1 MNREKQKDKIIEA
14 LEEENSS
21 LRNMVGHLQDR
32 INTYL
37 ENIKILKKN
46 NRNVAISII
55 EINRTLKVIKQ
66 AAVKATAQDILQQM
80 WDWKDRGTP
89 FIADIQELSD
99 RYGVEVKNDDLRSKR
114 VYPRL

>member
-1 MNREKQKDKIIEA
+1 MNREKQKDKIIES

-37 ENIKILKKN
+37 EHIEILKKN
-46 NRNVAISII
+46 NRNVALSII

-66 AAVKATAQDILQQM
+66 A
-80 WDWKDRGTP
+80 
-89 FIADIQELSD
+89 
-99 RYGVEVKNDDLRSKR
+99 EVKDFAKKLKEAIHERDYIQGYAEIGLIEEIDELLKE
-114 VYPRL
+114 YEQ

>member
-1 MNREKQKDKIIEA
+1 MNREKQKDKIIES

-37 ENIKILKKN
+37 EQIEILKKN
-46 NRNVAISII
+46 NRNVALAII

-89 FIADIQELSD
+89 FIADIQELAD
-99 RYGVEVKNDDLRSKR
+99 RYGVEVENDD
-114 VYPRL
+114 

>member
-32 INTYL
+32 NNTYL
-37 ENIKILKKN
+37 EHIEILKKN

-89 FIADIQELSD
+89 FIADIQELAD
-99 RYGVEVKNDDLRSKR
+99 RYGVEVKNDD
-114 VYPRL
+114 

>member
-37 ENIKILKKN
+37 EHIEILKKN

-89 FIADIQELSD
+89 FIADIQELAD
-99 RYGVEVKNDDLRSKR
+99 RYGVEVKNDD
-114 VYPRL
+114 

>member
-1 MNREKQKDKIIEA
+1 MDKEQQKDKIIES

-37 ENIKILKKN
+37 EHIEILKKN

-55 EINRTLKVIKQ
+55 EINRTLKFIKQ
-66 AAVKATAQDILQQM
+66 AAVKDFAEKLKESIHE
-80 WDWKDRGTP
+80 REY
-89 FIADIQELSD
+89 IQGYAEIGLIEKIDELLK
-99 RYGVEVKNDDLRSKR
+99 ECEK
-114 VYPRL
+114 